1 MPWTALPGLSSVFR
15 HRGAGILI
23 DPLLD
28 LGSAE
33 TKELQHFPEFS
44 IVMIPILIG
53 LELEPRAL

>member
-1 MPWTALPGLSSVFR
+1 MPWTARSGLSSVFR

-33 TKELQHFPEFS
+33 TKELQNFAEFS